1 MTASEIEVSPK
12 KSEVFSL
19 RAILAPMLAII
30 CGMVM
35 VIMDGTVVNVAIPTL
50 VELFSTNLITFQWV
64 ITGYTLAMAAV
75 IPVAGWFTDRFGSKR
90 IFLLTILL
98 FTLSSALCSMAQ
110 SIEQLI
116 AYRILQGLG
125 GGMVAPIGIAMVF
138 KLAPPERR
146 GTVLGML
153 GIPMLIAPALGPIVT
168 GWLMQ
173 EASWH
178 WIFLLNVPVG
188 IVALLLG
195 IKFLSNDKHQQKSH
209 RLDYMGV
216 VLAPLAF
223 VLLTYGLSESGES
236 WSSAMTI
243 AALAAGG
250 VSLLLFVIV
259 ELRHPYPLLELRV
272 FRSSLFNRSI
282 MMLWIV
288 QITLFSSMLL
298 IPMYLQNIRGLTP
311 FESGLVSFAH
321 ALAAGIANPFGGRWF
336 DRIGIRPLAFIGLS
350 MIAAALFILSS
361 ITTGT
366 DLFVIIVC
374 LILLG
379 FGTGLTMMP
388 LNTHLLSSAPPH
400 LVSRVTPLT
409 TSTQQ
414 IVISFG
420 AASLAGY
427 LTSRITWHQSVS
439 GDSLKSEAMGFADTF
454 LLAACIASLCVGFS
468 LILGK
473 PQREQL
479 KQSEHMKGE

>member
-1 MTASEIEVSPK
+1 MTASETVASPK
-12 KSEVFSL
+12 KSGVFSL

-30 CGMVM
+30 CGMIM
-35 VIMDGTVVNVAIPTL
+35 VIMDGTIVNVAIPTL

-75 IPVAGWFTDRFGSKR
+75 IPVAGWLTDRFGSKR
-90 IFLLTILL
+90 IFLLTIIL
-98 FTLSSALCSMAQ
+98 FTLGSALCSMAQ

-116 AYRILQGLG
+116 AFRILQGLG
-125 GGMVAPIGIAMVF
+125 GGMVAPIGIALVF

-153 GIPMLIAPALGPIVT
+153 GIPMLVAPALGPILS

-178 WIFLLNVPVG
+178 WIFLINVPVG
-188 IVALLLG
+188 TLALLLG
-195 IKFLSNDKHQQKSH
+195 HKFLVNDKGRNSH
-209 RLDYMGV
+209 PLDYVGV
-216 VLAPLAF
+216 VLAPIAF
-223 VLLTYGLSESGES
+223 ALLTYGLSESGNS
-236 WSSAMTI
+236 WSSSTAI

-250 VSLLLFVIV
+250 VLLLLFIIA

-272 FRSSLFNRSI
+272 FRSSPFNRSI
-282 MMLWIV
+282 VMLWIV
-288 QITLFSSMLL
+288 QITLFGTMLL
-298 IPMYLQNIRGLTP
+298 IPMYLQNVRGITP
-311 FESGLVSFAH
+311 FESGLMTLAH
-321 ALAAGIANPFGGRWF
+321 ALAAGIANPFGGRMF

-350 MIAAALFILSS
+350 LIAAALFILTS
-361 ITTGT
+361 ITTAT
-366 DLFVIIVC
+366 DLFIVIVS

-379 FGTGLTMMP
+379 LGTGFTMMP
-388 LNTHLLSSAPPH
+388 LNTHILSSAPPH

-427 LTSRITWHQSVS
+427 LTSRIAWHQSAS
-439 GDSLKSEAMGFADTF
+439 GHSLKSEAMGFADTF
-454 LLAACIASLCVGFS
+454 LLAACIASLCVGLS
-468 LILGK
+468 LFLGR
-473 PQREQL
+473 PQREQI
-479 KQSEHMKGE
+479 KQSERMKGE